1 MSDKETVVVEKA
13 VLDAILE
20 KLEELSNKLDSIEET
35 IDQVETNTWNT
46 ALKVGSC

>member
-20 KLEELSNKLDSIEET
+20 KLDDLSSQLDYIEE
-35 IDQVETNTWNT
+35 QVVQTKSNTENI
-46 ALKVGSC
+46 LDKV

>member
-20 KLEELSNKLDSIEET
+20 KLDDLSSQLDYIEE
-35 IDQVETNTWNT
+35 QVVQTKSNTENIFE
-46 ALKVGSC
+46 KV

>member
-20 KLEELSNKLDSIEET
+20 KLDDLSSQLDYIEEHVVQT
-35 IDQVETNTWNT
+35 KSNTENI
-46 ALKVGSC
+46 LDKV

>member
-20 KLEELSNKLDSIEET
+20 KLDDLSSQLDYIEE
-35 IDQVETNTWNT
+35 QVVQTKSNTENIFD
-46 ALKVGSC
+46 KV